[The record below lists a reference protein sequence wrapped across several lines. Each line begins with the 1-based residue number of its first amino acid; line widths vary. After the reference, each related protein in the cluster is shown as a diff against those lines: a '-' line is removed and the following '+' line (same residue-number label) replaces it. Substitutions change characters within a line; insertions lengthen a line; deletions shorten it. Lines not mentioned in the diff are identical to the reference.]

1 MISFKE
7 GNRVELTN
15 MPDTGIQEWDLIAGA
30 AALAGYGIIS
40 GKDREQKLLRLFD
53 TADDIVYTPYKEEM
67 AEWIRILSGKEQVK
81 IHPRADEAARKAEK
95 AFGTTDRMPLA
106 GYIDT
111 NGKFLRFSYQGYMRD
126 MDHRE
131 IRDVFD
137 DMALSYGDS
146 NSKALILFMD
156 MGNIRLYGNGGADIS
171 TCPNERQWAPLKRYL
186 NYFGK
191 VSYVDLSARKNGL
204 HIATLEY
211 PAYGT
216 WSLKDDIT
224 RFFRTGLLPENTV

>member
-15 MPDTGIQEWDLIAGA
+15 MPDAGIQEWDLIAGA

-40 GKDREQKLLRLFD
+40 GTDREQKLLRLFD

-146 NSKALILFMD
+146 NSKALTGSMET
-156 MGNIRLYGNGGADIS
+156 GAPIS
-171 TCPNERQWAPLKRYL
+171 RHAP
-186 NYFGK
+186 
-191 VSYVDLSARKNGL
+191 
-204 HIATLEY
+204 T
-211 PAYGT
+211 
-216 WSLKDDIT
+216 KDS
-224 RFFRTGLLPENTV
+224 GHP